1 MIEPRWPF
9 GAASVQSRIYSWME
23 KPTMKAC
30 ALVAAEPFDYDKPA
44 ELFPARSLV
53 SRRPSYGYMRFERA
67 ADAIRFAM
75 EQLPPKLLVGA
86 CLEVDE
92 VRIDSHGIRRLYDSV
107 DYPFVRPSVA

>member
-1 MIEPRWPF
+1 
-9 GAASVQSRIYSWME
+9 
-23 KPTMKAC
+23 MKAS

-53 SRRPSYGYMRFERA
+53 SRRQSYGYMRFERA

-75 EQLPPKLLVGA
+75 ERLPPKLLIGA

-92 VRIDSHGIRRLYDSV
+92 VRIDSHGIRQLYDSV
-107 DYPFVRPSVA
+107 DYPFVRRTVA